1 MFFTCKNFMCSGFT
15 WEQNLLQEMVCVC
28 GGGEGWGKG
37 YGGLAAPL
45 PPFSYGSALLDISES
60 DIMTTFQ
67 NRRYVN
73 GIREI
78 YIKLLSMNVGRNNVC
93 SIIESV
99 FEQFTNIRLAGLI
112 PSPATTRN
120 TCKDSSSSVNCG
132 KRKFNISL

>member
-1 MFFTCKNFMCSGFT
+1 MC
-15 WEQNLLQEMVCVC
+15 VCVW
-28 GGGEGWGKG
+28 GGGGVEEGVWWT
-37 YGGLAAPL
+37 GG
-45 PPFSYGSALLDISES
+45 PPPPYGSALLDISES
-60 DIMTTFQ
+60 DIVTTFQ

-120 TCKDSSSSVNCG
+120 TCKDTSSSVSCG